1 MQRWP
6 LHPRPR
12 SYERLEWYVRRLAE
26 TYGVRYETFCL
37 RVLGIPLKDSEA
49 RGFISPTPETLRR
62 LSAGTGLT
70 MEALADMTPTR
81 VWARSVKEL
90 EDFIAT
96 PEGRAWSDAFLKNT
110 IFGRQRPDA

>member
-1 MQRWP
+1 MPRWP

-37 RVLGIPLKDSEA
+37 RVLGIPLKDSVA

-90 EDFIAT
+90 EDFDYGQASKPLST
-96 PEGRAWSDAFLKNT
+96 N
-110 IFGRQRPDA
+110 